1 MHKTLS
7 AWIRKASDL
16 LDRYKGDVPFH
27 HNLKGAFSADT
38 RMGSRD
44 RRMVRAFCYALLRCR
59 SCFDNLSNEQTA
71 LAALFL
77 TQPEVYDRISSL
89 QHGFLIGRVNDNA
102 PADIEER
109 INTLTKSGI
118 QVSEDSL
125 FAEGVS
131 LSEGIILSTL
141 RRHQLLPLPVWLRV
155 RRGKLI
161 EVKGR
166 LEKAGFNYRVSDLS
180 PNAIALPPQTE
191 LATTGIIEDGL
202 AEVQDIGSQL
212 TLSYSDCTWQGH
224 WLDAFAGAGGKS
236 LLLLDEHPGISL
248 SVSDLR
254 KSALQNLESRFKRQ
268 GFKPVSITE
277 TDYTSAN
284 NYFGTEAFDGI
295 IADVPCT
302 GSGTWA
308 RTPEDRL
315 RFEEKSVEKYYERQK
330 TVCIHLLRYLKPGGF
345 FIYITCSVFRDEN
358 ESVVSYLEDTG
369 GLQKIRSVMLDGA
382 KLGGDYLFSAL
393 LKKKGA

>member
-1 MHKTLS
+1 MHKTLA

-16 LDRYKGDVPFH
+16 LDRYQGDVPFH
-27 HNLKGAFSADT
+27 HYLKRAFSNDK

-44 RRMVRAFCYALLRCR
+44 RRMVRAFCYAILRCR
-59 SCFDNLSNEQTA
+59 SCLDDLNNDQIA

-77 TQPEVYDRISSL
+77 TQPELYDSIRSL
-89 QHGFLIGRVNDNA
+89 QDGFLTDRVNDNA
-102 PADIEER
+102 PADLEER

-125 FAEGVS
+125 FAGGVS

-155 RRGKLI
+155 REGKKM

-166 LEKAGFNYRVSDLS
+166 LEKAGIIYRVTGLS

-254 KSALQNLESRFKRQ
+254 KSALHNLESRFKRQ
-268 GFKPVSITE
+268 RFKPVSITE
-277 TDYTSAN
+277 ADYTSEN
-284 NYFGTEAFDGI
+284 NYFGKETFDGI

-315 RFEEKSVEKYYERQK
+315 RFEENTLDRYCERQQS
-330 TVCIHLLRYLKPGGF
+330 VCMHLLKYLKPGGF

-358 ESVVSYLEDTG
+358 ESVVSYLEAKG
-369 GLQKIRSVMLDGA
+369 GLQKIRAVMLDGSQ
-382 KLGGDYLFSAL
+382 LGGDYLFSAL